1 MEQEPFQLSLLPRW
15 SINFFKVGDNSFPTN
30 YLLLFQRE
38 VVMKEPT
45 DTQSQLEKLP
55 VQEQDLPNDES
66 VSQLFTPERVDNSIY
81 SFLYRHRR
89 MSMNSRERRSLMAA
103 G

>member
-15 SINFFKVGDNSFPTN
+15 SINFFKVGDYSFPTD

-89 MSMNSRERRSLMAA
+89 MSMNSRGRRSLMAA